1 MVFAE
6 RGVMGI
12 SRIAMGG
19 RQVLRAGRFWPPS
32 NSRSG
37 ACLGA
42 LSLFF
47 VASGVAQAQN
57 AMKPG
62 LWETRIIQ
70 MTVDGQ
76 DMAAQMNAAQEQMRQ
91 AMASMPPEQ
100 RKKMESMFSAQ
111 GAGGMTQR
119 ICISPEMAS
128 RDSAVVPRQQRAEC
142 GEPKITKNGNRT
154 SFEVMCKHADGSQT
168 VSKGETQFAG
178 DQMNTK
184 VESVMTEKGGV
195 RRTSRTETQM
205 TFVSS
210 NCGSVKPVEQLMED
224 LKSQKGAAPGRK

>member
-1 MVFAE
+1 MRIPRLA
-6 RGVMGI
+6 
-12 SRIAMGG
+12 SR
-19 RQVLRAGRFWPPS
+19 PS
-32 NSRSG
+32 PTYRSG
-37 ACLGA
+37 SLWRPAIYRFGA
-42 LSLFF
+42 FFGTLSIFLA
-47 VASGVAQAQN
+47 ASGAAQAQN

-62 LWETRIIQ
+62 LWETRIVQ

-100 RKKMESMFSAQ
+100 RKKMESMFSAR
-111 GAGGMTQR
+111 GAGSMTHR

-142 GEPKITKNGNRT
+142 GEPKIAKSGNRT